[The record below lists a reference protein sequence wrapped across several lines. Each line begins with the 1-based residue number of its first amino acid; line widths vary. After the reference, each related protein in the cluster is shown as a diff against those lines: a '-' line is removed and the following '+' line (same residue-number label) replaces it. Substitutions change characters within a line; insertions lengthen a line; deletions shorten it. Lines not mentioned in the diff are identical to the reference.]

1 MASVLLKKFNI
12 NFTNIFFKKN
22 NLLYQD
28 VTLPWDNLLL
38 NVQNFFLNSLYFT
51 DTFFLNIFKKN
62 YLNQILLLNLNFI
75 NFFFFYELSVL
86 KQSYKLNTFVVFNCF
101 FSNLNVIYCTNVLN
115 NKINSISNIYP
126 ASIWSEREAKESTF
140 LFFKDLKDSRRLLT
154 DYFQLDNNC
163 NDYKTTSYNL
173 KFQTILKKC
182 YIDYLFFHILFFV
195 C

>member
-126 ASIWSEREAKESTF
+126 ASI
-140 LFFKDLKDSRRLLT
+140 
-154 DYFQLDNNC
+154 
-163 NDYKTTSYNL
+163 
-173 KFQTILKKC
+173 
-182 YIDYLFFHILFFV
+182 
-195 C
+195 

>member
-75 NFFFFYELSVL
+75 NFFFFL
-86 KQSYKLNTFVVFNCF
+86 
-101 FSNLNVIYCTNVLN
+101 
-115 NKINSISNIYP
+115 
-126 ASIWSEREAKESTF
+126 
-140 LFFKDLKDSRRLLT
+140 
-154 DYFQLDNNC
+154 
-163 NDYKTTSYNL
+163 
-173 KFQTILKKC
+173 
-182 YIDYLFFHILFFV
+182 
-195 C
+195 